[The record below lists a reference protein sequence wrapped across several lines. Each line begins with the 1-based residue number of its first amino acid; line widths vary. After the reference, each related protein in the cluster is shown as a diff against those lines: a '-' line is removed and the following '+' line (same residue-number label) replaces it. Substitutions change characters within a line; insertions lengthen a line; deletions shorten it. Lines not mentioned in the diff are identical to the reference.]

1 MKRTSFWKKFLA
13 SFMALALVLTTI
25 AINDTQASAATKKK
39 VTLSATS
46 KTVLTGKSFTL
57 KVKKVSGLKS
67 SKVKFKSSN
76 SKVAKVS
83 TGKAVKSVK
92 VKGVKAGKATITA
105 TSTVNKKVKATCKV
119 TVKQAV
125 TKVKLSKSKATLATG
140 KKLTLK
146 ATVSPKKAANKKVT
160 WTSSNKKVATVS
172 KKGVVTAK
180 SKTGT
185 VTITAKAA
193 DGSGKKAKCKV
204 TVVRKA
210 TGVKVAPTRLTLNE
224 GKLATVKATVAPSNA
239 TSKKVTWKSSNK
251 KVAIVS
257 SKGVVKAVKA
267 GTATITATTAD
278 GSKKVAKCTVKVVKP
293 AIKVAPATVTL
304 EEGKTATV
312 KVAVV
317 DALGT
322 TVKWATSNKAVA
334 IVSSKGVIKAV
345 KAGTATI
352 TATSKSGKKA
362 TVKVTVKA
370 KAPVVPADK
379 NVVTKTETQTTWAFD
394 KSAKVYNVSYGKNAF
409 DITNDELASFVGNTQ
424 DLAILLSANGSMVY
438 SDDANK
444 SLEMIW
450 NRINPGVL
458 TQVPG
463 VKAATVNAFTA
474 EDGQRIK
481 EVTITKETGNTV
493 TYELVAPAVFTGK
506 DEGRYININKIGT
519 DVKVT
524 LYGMWISVNKDGSTD
539 VYFNIKNSKTNTL
552 VSGGEVKLY
561 VSADAKVVSLT
572 ENKLG
577 GAVLV
582 SLADKANEYEVVINN
597 NFAQEMK
604 ELLGSEKAVTDLGII
619 EKY

>member
-92 VKGVKAGKATITA
+92 VTGVKAGKATITA

-125 TKVKLSKSKATLATG
+125 TKVKLSSSKASLATG

-172 KKGVVTAK
+172 SKGVVTAK
-180 SKTGT
+180 NKTGT

-193 DGSGKKAKCKV
+193 DGSGKKATCKV

-210 TGVKVAPTRLTLNE
+210 TSVKVAPTSVTLNA
-224 GKLATVKATVAPSNA
+224 GAKKTLKATVAPSNA
-239 TSKKVTWKSSNK
+239 TSKKVTWKSSNT
-251 KVAIVS
+251 KVAKVS
-257 SKGVVKAVKA
+257 SNGVVTAVKA

-317 DALGT
+317 DALGK
-322 TVKWATSNKAVA
+322 TVTWSTSNKAVA
-334 IVSSKGVIKAV
+334 TVSSKGVVKAV

-370 KAPVVPADK
+370 KAPVKPADK

-424 DLAILLSANGSMVY
+424 DFAIFLSAFGSMTG
-438 SDDANK
+438 SNDK
-444 SLEMIW
+444 CKTLEMIW
-450 NRINPGVL
+450 NGINKGVL
-458 TQVPG
+458 EQVPG
-463 VKAATVNAFTA
+463 VKSATVVNVPSKA
-474 EDGQRIK
+474 GQRIK

-493 TYELVAPAVFTGK
+493 TYELVAPAVFTGNVS
-506 DEGRYININKIGT
+506 DRYVNINKIGS

-524 LYGMWISVNKDGSTD
+524 LYGMWINENKGSMD
-539 VYFNIKNSKTNTL
+539 VYFNIKNEKTNTL

-572 ENKLG
+572 SNKD
-577 GAVLV
+577 GALL
-582 SLADKANEYEVVINN
+582 LAFTDKADEYEVVINN

-604 ELLGSEKAVTDLGII
+604 ELLGSAKAVTDLGII

>member
-92 VKGVKAGKATITA
+92 VTGVKAGKATITA

-125 TKVKLSKSKATLATG
+125 TKVKLSNSKATLATG

-160 WTSSNKKVATVS
+160 WKSSNTKVATVS

-193 DGSGKKAKCKV
+193 DGSGKKATCKV
-204 TVVRKA
+204 TVVRRA
-210 TGVKVAPTRLTLNE
+210 TSVKVAPTSVTLNA
-224 GKLATVKATVAPSNA
+224 GAKKTLKATVAPSNA
-239 TSKKVTWKSSNK
+239 TSKKVTWKSSNT
-251 KVAIVS
+251 KVAKVS
-257 SKGVVKAVKA
+257 SKGVVTAVKA

-278 GSKKVAKCTVKVVKP
+278 GSKKVAKCKVKVVTP

-334 IVSSKGVIKAV
+334 IVSSKGVVTAV

-370 KAPVVPADK
+370 KAPVKPADK

-424 DLAILLSANGSMVY
+424 DLAILLSANGSMVG
-438 SDDANK
+438 SDDK
-444 SLEMIW
+444 CESLEMIW
-450 NRINPGVL
+450 NRINKGVL
-458 TQVPG
+458 EQFPG
-463 VKAATVNAFTA
+463 VKSATVVDVPSEA
-474 EDGQRIK
+474 GQRIK

-506 DEGRYININKIGT
+506 DSGRYININKIGS

-524 LYGMWISVNKDGSTD
+524 LYGMWINVNKDGSMD
-539 VYFNIKNSKTNTL
+539 VYFNIKNEKTNTL

-572 ENKLG
+572 SNKD
-577 GAVLV
+577 GALL
-582 SLADKANEYEVVINN
+582 LALTDKADEYEVVINN

>member
-92 VKGVKAGKATITA
+92 VTGVKAGKATITA

-125 TKVKLSKSKATLATG
+125 TKVKLSNSKATLATG

-160 WTSSNKKVATVS
+160 WKSSNTKVATVS
-172 KKGVVTAK
+172 SKGVVTAK

-193 DGSGKKAKCKV
+193 DGSGKKATCKV

-210 TGVKVAPTRLTLNE
+210 TSVKVAPTSVTLNA
-224 GKLATVKATVAPSNA
+224 GAKKTLKATVTPSNA
-239 TSKKVTWKSSNK
+239 TSKKVTWKSSNT
-251 KVAIVS
+251 KVAKVS
-257 SKGVVKAVKA
+257 SNGVVTAVKA

-278 GSKKVAKCTVKVVKP
+278 GSKKVAKCTVKVVTP

-334 IVSSKGVIKAV
+334 TVSSKGVVTAV

-370 KAPVVPADK
+370 KAPVKPADK

-506 DEGRYININKIGT
+506 DECRYININKIGT

-524 LYGMWISVNKDGSTD
+524 LYGMWISVNKDGSID
-539 VYFNIKNSKTNTL
+539 VYFNIQNSKTNTL

-572 ENKLG
+572 SNKD
-577 GAVLV
+577 GALL
-582 SLADKANEYEVVINN
+582 LALTDKADEYEVVINN

-604 ELLGSEKAVTDLGII
+604 ELLGSAKAVTDLGIV